1 MPDNETIL
9 ADFFEIF
16 SAIPFNRTLGLK
28 IQCIEADSITL
39 AFTMRDDLVGN
50 FLQNILHGGVIS
62 SVLDMAGGA
71 AAIVSAVQK
80 LPQQTIAELSTQLGK
95 SSTVNLH
102 VDYLRP
108 GKGEQFVAK
117 SWVLRSGNKITV
129 TQMQLFNQDNTLIA
143 SATGTYLVG

>member
-1 MPDNETIL
+1 MSQENIL
-9 ADFFEIF
+9 THFFDIF

-28 IQCIEADSITL
+28 LKSIEPDTVHL
-39 AFTMRDDLVGN
+39 TFTMRNELVGN

-80 LPQQTIAELSTQLGK
+80 LPAHSLDELSAQLGK

-108 GKGEQFVAK
+108 GKGEHFVAK

-129 TQMQLFNQDNTLIA
+129 TRMELFNQDDILIA
-143 SATGTYLVG
+143 TASGTYLVG